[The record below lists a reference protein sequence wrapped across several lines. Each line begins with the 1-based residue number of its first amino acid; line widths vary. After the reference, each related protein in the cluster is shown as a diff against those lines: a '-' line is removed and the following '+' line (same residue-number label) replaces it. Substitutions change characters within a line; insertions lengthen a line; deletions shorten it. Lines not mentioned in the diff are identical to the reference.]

1 MPKTKKTT
9 IISTPNHQ
17 SDEEIDL
24 YQMIS
29 SNKFGT
35 FFGVSQKVLDTV
47 WGNLTSS
54 TGNSITYISMEIGA
68 DLDVFH
74 PVTNR
79 LNQLKISEHPDNEL
93 NGFIQSFLN
102 GPVKIPNYG
111 GGLGILA
118 GDTLKSMADCKI
130 PAIAVSL
137 LYHKGYFSQL
147 VDSKIGQVVWSSDWE
162 PENTPGL
169 YLLKSPDNP
178 KEPIIIEVPFY
189 NNNNEKST
197 AYAKLWLKMEI
208 SENLDFFVPEILL
221 DYQNPNTPDWIKDAS
236 QNLYDSS
243 SEKVKATQRRL
254 LGAGV
259 LPALKALEITSKTI
273 HLNEQHGVAVV
284 MSLISANLHKKY
296 GAEYEQT
303 CSDQDIL
310 DAAEEVS
317 KQIVFTIHTPVK
329 AGHDR
334 FGAAIYKDLVNSF
347 CERVLDLLAL
357 DDENPSVYNFTS
369 LAMKLNRTTN
379 SVSRIHKE
387 VTKKQF
393 PQYAEKITAIT
404 NGVHH
409 LTWASD
415 AKAELF
421 DTFPD
426 LANWRDDPSVFAGA
440 TGLMKNNKFRTYFQQ
455 AWDEDTK
462 TLIDYVN
469 KMLLT
474 HRNQR
479 LETWI
484 DPPNYLSYLEGEQST
499 LNPNHFTLGFARRFS
514 TYKRADLIFEDID
527 RLASIITKNNWPVNF
542 IYAGKAH
549 PSDDPGKELIKNI
562 LAIQEELFEKSKG
575 MARLVFIPGYD
586 MIIAKMMVA
595 GSHAWLNSPK
605 RPLEASGTSGMK
617 AAMNGIPNLSIM
629 DGWWQEGYHDGK
641 TGWKFGYENPISTEH
656 LSEQPSSLLYEEDSA
671 SFYQVFSEVLETFY
685 DPTLH
690 GNYIDKCI
698 MNLILNCPIFNTHR
712 MAAEYVDRYNISLP
726 QAVQEKI
733 NKFSKLYCSEQP
745 G

>member
-1 MPKTKKTT
+1 MSKLTHE
-9 IISTPNHQ
+9 IISTNSNHLA
-17 SDEEIDL
+17 DEDFDL
-24 YQMIS
+24 QQMIS
-29 SNKFGT
+29 SNQFGT

-47 WGNLTSS
+47 WKNLTSPE
-54 TGNSITYISMEIGA
+54 GNSVTYISMEIGA

-79 LNQLKISEHPDNEL
+79 LNQLKITEHPDKQL
-93 NGFIQSFLN
+93 HSFIQSFLN

-147 VDSKIGQVVWSSDWE
+147 VDSKIGQVVWSSDWQ

-169 YLLKSPDNP
+169 YLLKNP
-178 KEPIIIEVPFY
+178 KNPAEPILIDVPFY
-189 NNNNEKST
+189 DKNNVKCS
-197 AYAKLWLKMEI
+197 AVAKIWIKMEI
-208 SENLDFFVPEILL
+208 SENLEFFIPQVLL
-221 DYQNPNTPDWIKDAS
+221 DYQTPDSPDWIKDAS
-236 QNLYDSS
+236 QHLYDSS

-259 LPALKALEITSKTI
+259 APALKALGITSKTI

-284 MSLISANLHKKY
+284 MALIADNLQAKY
-296 GAEYEQT
+296 GADYERQ
-303 CSDQDIL
+303 CNDQDII
-310 DAAEEVS
+310 DAARAVS
-317 KQIVFTIHTPVK
+317 EKIVFTIHTPVK

-334 FGAAIYKDLVNSF
+334 FAIEIYKDLVSSF
-347 CERVLDLLAL
+347 CERVLNLIARDE
-357 DDENPSVYNFTS
+357 ENPSFYNFTS
-369 LAMKLNRTTN
+369 LAMKINRTTN

-387 VTKKQF
+387 VTRKQF
-393 PQYAEKITAIT
+393 PQYADKITAIT

-409 LTWASD
+409 LTWVSD

-421 DTFPD
+421 DTFTE
-426 LANWRDDPSVFAGA
+426 LANWREDPSVFAGA
-440 TGLMKNNKFRTYFQQ
+440 KVLLSNNKFRTYFQH
-455 AWDEDTK
+455 AWAEDSK

-469 KMLLT
+469 RMLLT

-484 DPPNYLSYLEGEQST
+484 DPPNYLSYLDGEQST

-527 RLASIITKNNWPVNF
+527 RLAAIITENNWPVNF

-562 LAIQEELFEKSKG
+562 LAIQEELFKKSNG
-575 MARLVFIPGYD
+575 LARLVFIPGYD
-586 MIIAKMMVA
+586 MLIAKMMVA

-629 DGWWQEGYHDGK
+629 DGWWEEGYHDGK
-641 TGWKFGYENPISTEH
+641 TGWKFGYENPISTEYIN
-656 LSEQPSSLLYEEDSA
+656 EQPSSLLYEEDSS
-671 SFYQVFSEVLETFY
+671 SFYQVFTEVLATFY
-685 DPTLH
+685 DPIRHDQYL
-690 GNYIDKCI
+690 DKSI
-698 MNLILNCPIFNTHR
+698 MNLIHNCPIFNTHR
-712 MAAEYVDRYNISLP
+712 MVAEYVSRYNISLP
-726 QAVQEKI
+726 KAVQEKI
-733 NKFSKLYCSEQP
+733 NKFSKLYCSEQSD
-745 G
+745 